1 LKKYRI
7 ICDYEEDGSVAV
19 KNDKFND
26 FKSILQFKR
35 YYKLSL
41 DMTNE
46 PEIEK
51 KKAEKRKIIKDFS
64 FLLQIEP

>member
-1 LKKYRI
+1 
-7 ICDYEEDGSVAV
+7 
-19 KNDKFND
+19 
-26 FKSILQFKR
+26 
-35 YYKLSL
+35 
-41 DMTNE
+41 MTNE

>member
-1 LKKYRI
+1 MGLFG
-7 ICDYEEDGSVAV
+7 DYEEDGSVAV

-51 KKAEKRKIIKDFS
+51 KKTEKRKIIKDFS

>member
-1 LKKYRI
+1 MGLFG
-7 ICDYEEDGSVAV
+7 DYEEDRSVAV
-19 KNDKFND
+19 KNGKFND
-26 FKSILQFKR
+26 FKPILQFKR